1 MKILLVEDED
11 PKQRH
16 IEAYL
21 RVRVKDLALVT
32 AKSYNSAID
41 ALELGLPDL
50 LLLDMSLP
58 TFDRREQEGGG
69 RPQGLGGVEILRY
82 MKLSELSCPIVVITG
97 HDAFPK
103 PGGQVVLAQLEAELA
118 KEFPNMFRGVLHYNS
133 AYDEWKQNLSDQL
146 NNIETANGAAP

>member
-21 RVRVKDLALVT
+21 KERVKDLSLTT

-41 ALELGLPDL
+41 SLELGLPDL
-50 LLLDMSLP
+50 ILLDMSLP

-103 PGGQVVLAQLEAELA
+103 PGGQVVLTQLEAELA
-118 KEFPNMFRGVLHYNS
+118 KEFPDMFRGILLYNS
-133 AYDEWKQNLSDQL
+133 AYDEWKQNLSTQL
-146 NNIETANGAAP
+146 DKIEMNKGDAR